1 MLFYDDAGPLLHRAE
16 PGLMQALFGE
26 FFLHPLYLFFQQARE
41 DQGPPALEEPREIGQ
56 EREDRLER
64 RSSME

>member
-1 MLFYDDAGPLLHRAE
+1 
-16 PGLMQALFGE
+16 MQALFGE